1 MSWPLSVPRQRICYA
16 APHAWSRIVSMSEAV
31 VAAPGTILGQPRGLW
46 LLFFVE
52 MWERFSYYGMR
63 ALLIFY
69 LTQHFLFGDAAA
81 SAIYASYGSL
91 VYLMPLLG
99 GLIADRYLG
108 FRKAVGFG
116 AVLLCIG
123 HFGMAIEGDAALVT
137 ADGVQRDPVSLQI
150 FYASL
155 AFIIIGVGFLKP
167 NISSMVGQ
175 LYAKDDPRRDG
186 GFTYFYM
193 GINLGAML
201 ASSIVG
207 YLGQTFGWAYGFG
220 LAGVGMLAG
229 LITFRRG
236 LRLLGDA
243 GLPSDA
249 NRLTEIV
256 TLGLTRERLIYI
268 AGLIGVVFAWQLVQS
283 HQLVGQLLMVAA
295 VVTVVGIIGFAVLRL
310 PSVERDRMLV
320 VLFLTAVSVVFW
332 AFFEQAGSSM
342 NLFAERNV
350 DRHML
355 GVDVQATQFQS
366 LNPAFILLLGPVFSL
381 LWVALARRGFEPSTP
396 AKFGLGVLQVGLGFA
411 ALVYGAQQ
419 ADSSGLV
426 AAGWLALAYLLHT
439 TGELCLSPVGLSMV
453 TKLSVPRV
461 VGLMMGVW
469 FLSSAFSHYVAGLI
483 AAGASANE
491 TPGATVG
498 GAESLAV
505 YVATFSTVAWIAVAV
520 GVVVLLLSPLV
531 RRFMHEPVRG
541 TER

>member
-1 MSWPLSVPRQRICYA
+1 
-16 APHAWSRIVSMSEAV
+16 MSEA

-52 MWERFSYYGMR
+52 MWERFSFYGMR

-69 LTQHFLFGDAAA
+69 LTQHFMFGDAAA
-81 SAIYASYGSL
+81 SATYASYGAL

-99 GLIADRYLG
+99 GIIADRYLG
-108 FRKAVGFG
+108 FRKAITFG

-123 HFGMAIEGDAALVT
+123 HFGMAIEGDPARVT
-137 ADGVQRDPVSLQI
+137 ADGVQRDAVSLQI

-167 NISSMVGQ
+167 NISSIVGQ
-175 LYAKDDPRRDG
+175 LYEKDDPRRDG

-220 LAGVGMLAG
+220 LAGIGMLAG

-236 LRLLGDA
+236 IHLLGDA
-243 GLPSDA
+243 GLPSNA

-256 TLGLTRERLIYI
+256 VAGITRERLIYV
-268 AGLIGVVFAWQLVQS
+268 AGLIGVVVAWQLVQS
-283 HQLVGQLLMVAA
+283 HEVVGDLLMATA
-295 VVTVVGIIGFAVLRL
+295 VITVGGIVWFAVFRL
-310 PSVERDRMLV
+310 PPVERDRMLV

-350 DRHML
+350 DRHVFGFDL
-355 GVDVQATQFQS
+355 QATQFQS

-381 LWVALARRGFEPSTP
+381 LWVVLARRGLEPSTP

-419 ADSSGLV
+419 AGESGLV

-453 TKLSVPRV
+453 TKLSVPRL

-491 TPGATVG
+491 APGATVG
-498 GAESLAV
+498 GAQSLAV
-505 YVATFSTVAWIAVAV
+505 YVSTFGSVAWIAVIV
-520 GVVVLLLSPLV
+520 GIVVLLLSPLI
-531 RRFMHEPVRG
+531 RRFMHEPARK
-541 TER
+541 EH